1 MTPKKETDHQISV
14 MVVDDH
20 DVVRQGVKL
29 FLDMQPDITV
39 VAEASSGKQA
49 IEQAQE
55 TLPDVVLMD
64 LIMPEMTG
72 VEATR
77 FIRDLCPN
85 TQVIVLTS
93 YHTDEHIFPAVQ
105 AGALSYLLKDVDAEE
120 LADAVRKAHRHEAVL
135 HPKVAE
141 RVIQELEGT
150 RLDQASPYQLLSER
164 ELQVLKLVAKGK
176 ANAEIAEQLF
186 VSIKT
191 VRAHVSNILSKLHLK
206 DRTQVAVF
214 AWQKG
219 MVDGD
224 G

>member
-1 MTPKKETDHQISV
+1 M
-14 MVVDDH
+14 
-20 DVVRQGVKL
+20 
-29 FLDMQPDITV
+29 
-39 VAEASSGKQA
+39 
-49 IEQAQE
+49 
-55 TLPDVVLMD
+55 
-64 LIMPEMTG
+64 
-72 VEATR
+72 
-77 FIRDLCPN
+77 
-85 TQVIVLTS
+85 
-93 YHTDEHIFPAVQ
+93 
-105 AGALSYLLKDVDAEE
+105 
-120 LADAVRKAHRHEAVL
+120 RKAHRHEAVL

-164 ELQVLKLVAKGK
+164 ELQVLKLVANGK